1 MAGSSIVFENGEEFA
16 RALLANP
23 TKQFLAA
30 IVLEASEVVQAERRK
45 NPAQTGSTPGT
56 IGKSSTGNIKT
67 LQRSYYARTVGSF
80 YVRKDGSQTASK
92 KRSQDLSNSWER
104 QVSNGG
110 LTISVQTQGVDYA
123 GWVRGGRDETQKQ
136 TSVMKRRGWDSVDVI
151 AKTVEG
157 DIGQIVEKSLGRL
170 YREYFAS
177 RGITAT

>member
-80 YVRKDGSQTASK
+80 YVRKDGSQRASK
-92 KRSQDLSNSWER
+92 KRRRSPSR
-104 QVSNGG
+104 
-110 LTISVQTQGVDYA
+110 
-123 GWVRGGRDETQKQ
+123 
-136 TSVMKRRGWDSVDVI
+136 VMRNP
-151 AKTVEG
+151 
-157 DIGQIVEKSLGRL
+157 
-170 YREYFAS
+170 
-177 RGITAT
+177 

>member
-30 IVLEASEVVQAERRK
+30 IVLEASELAQAEGRL
-45 NPAQTGSTPGT
+45 NPAQTGLTPGK

-80 YVRKDGSQTASK
+80 YVRKDGTQTASK

-136 TSVMKRRGWDSVDVI
+136 TRVMKTRGWDSVDVI
-151 AKTVEG
+151 AQKVEG
-157 DIGQIVEKSLGRL
+157 DIGQIVEKSLVRL

-177 RGITAT
+177 RGITSS